1 MRPNV
6 FLATALTAGLLVSA
20 CAVDEGAGAGDST
33 LVFGAVS
40 DPVALDPA
48 QVLDQESN
56 RVATQ
61 IFESLV
67 TMSPGT
73 GEVVPNLATEWTAS
87 DTADVWTFQLRDDV
101 EFHDDTKFDAEA
113 VCFNFDRWYNFRGIQ
128 QSEGLSLFWNAV
140 MGGFSDGE
148 TPSLYESCEVSGEY
162 EVTFHLTRPSVSF
175 LAALAVSGFAIAS
188 PTALEK
194 YGADDVGGS
203 EEAPVFNGTFATEHP
218 VGTGPYE
225 FDSWERNSRLQ
236 LVVNEDYWGE
246 EPAIDRLIFVP
257 ISNAAARR
265 QALEAGDIDMY
276 DLVDP
281 EDVEVLRGQGF
292 ELLERPGFN
301 IGWLAMDQR
310 VAPFDNQEI
319 RQAVAYALNRD
330 ELVGAK
336 YPPTAE
342 LADQFIPPSL
352 SAHAD
357 DVPTYP
363 YDPEKARELI
373 AQSGLSG
380 DDLQITFAYFSDA
393 SRAHT
398 PVPQAAFEAFR
409 RDLEAVGFTVEP
421 NQLPFSPD
429 YVAAAFSGDTGGMY
443 LLGRNGDFADPAN
456 FLNQYFGK
464 FNEEFG
470 FEDPELFDLLAR
482 AEGEI
487 DLEERDRLYQEASR
501 QIMTMMPAVP
511 IAHVGTYLAMSPD
524 FEGYVPSPVYVE
536 PFSLVKPK

>member
-1 MRPNV
+1 MRPNAL
-6 FLATALTAGLLVSA
+6 LAIALISGLLAAGCATDDDGSA
-20 CAVDEGAGAGDST
+20 DGAN
-33 LVFGAVS
+33 LVVGTVS

-67 TMSPGT
+67 TMKPGT
-73 GEVVPNLATEWTAS
+73 GEVVANLATSWTAS
-87 DTADVWTFQLRDDV
+87 EAADEWTFELRDDV
-101 EFHDDTKFDAEA
+101 EFHDGTTFDAEA
-113 VCFNFDRWYNFRGIQ
+113 VCFNFDRWYHFEGIQ
-128 QSEGLSLFWNAV
+128 QSEGLALFWNAV
-140 MGGFSDGE
+140 MGGFADGRS
-148 TPSLYESCEVSGEY
+148 PSLYESCEVVGDH

-175 LAALAVSGFAIAS
+175 LAALAVSGFGIAS

-218 VGTGPYE
+218 VGTGPFV

-236 LVVNEDYWGE
+236 LVANEDYWGDP
-246 EPAIDRLIFVP
+246 PAIERLVFVP
-257 ISNAAARR
+257 IANAAARR

-281 EDVEVLRGQGF
+281 EDVDVLRSQGF
-292 ELLERPGFN
+292 QLLERPGFN
-301 IGWLAMDQR
+301 VGWLAMDQR
-310 VAPFDNQEI
+310 VPPFDNEKI
-319 RQAVAYALNRD
+319 RQAVAYALNRE

-336 YPPTAE
+336 YPPGAE

-357 DVPTYP
+357 DVPQYP
-363 YDPEKARELI
+363 YDPERAEQLI
-373 AQSGLSG
+373 AESGLSG
-380 DDLQITFAYFSDA
+380 ADLTITFAYFSDA

-409 RDLEAVGFTVEP
+409 RDLEAVGFKVEP

-429 YVAAAFSGDTGGMY
+429 YVAAAFSGGTGGMY

-470 FEDPELFDLLAR
+470 FEDQELFDLLAR
-482 AEGEI
+482 AEGEV
-487 DLEERDRLYQEASR
+487 DLDERDRLYQEASR
-501 QIMTMMPAVP
+501 QVMEMVPAVP
-511 IAHVGTYLAMSPD
+511 IAHVGTFLAMSPD

-536 PFSLVKPK
+536 PFSLVRTK